1 MREKIPNT
9 VRRTPSYDSSSQ
21 HAGVPG
27 GTWPGKDKGSP
38 VARIVR
44 DPDEAMEHERERSI
58 TLFRLF
64 IFFVSVA
71 AICGVVAAH
80 SFLVD
85 APVAPAVGVGAV
97 GGLAIVIQIMLAFLQ
112 RRMDREHDR
121 LQNIFQARKAELQE
135 IAGRDEL
142 TQLQN
147 RRFFYEQMQQELEL
161 SQRYKRPLSLLML
174 DVDDLKLIND
184 EFGHQVG
191 DLVLRSFGRVLN
203 QQTGNQ
209 NITARIGGD
218 EFAIIL
224 PGKDR
229 KEADKLAWQI
239 WDELAKSPIC
249 ETENA
254 SIFLG
259 VSIGAGG
266 YPWGG
271 GSIEEIIHWAD
282 AKLYANKLERKGF
295 KHGGRNGKDERR
307 LVAAV
312 VDVLSS
318 ALDIRD
324 KMTHR
329 HARRVARMSAFVAR
343 EMKLEEDQVLQIEY
357 AAALHDIG
365 KIGVADSIL
374 NKPDALD
381 EAEWHDMRRHS
392 ELGFIVLNG
401 IDFLSDAAE
410 IVHCHHERFDGE
422 GYPRNLAAEEIP
434 FGARV
439 FAVIDAYDAMTSRR
453 PYREA
458 ISQED
463 ALEEIMRHSG
473 QQFDPTVVEAF
484 LRMVRRNP
492 DGFRD
497 EHEEFGTRIVEGI
510 EHEHEQEGEAYH
522 ATPIDT
528 L

>member
-1 MREKIPNT
+1 M
-9 VRRTPSYDSSSQ
+9 
-21 HAGVPG
+21 
-27 GTWPGKDKGSP
+27 
-38 VARIVR
+38 ARIVR
-44 DPDEAMEHERERSI
+44 DPDEALEAQRKRSI
-58 TLFRLF
+58 SIFRV
-64 IFFVSVA
+64 FV
-71 AICGVVAAH
+71 
-80 SFLVD
+80 FLVSI
-85 APVAPAVGVGAV
+85 GAV
-97 GGLAIVIQIMLAFLQ
+97 AGVAIALLQMQGDSGAPTIAIGTVAGLAIAVQVMLGFLQ
-112 RRMDREHDR
+112 RRMNSEHER
-121 LQNIFQARKAELQE
+121 LQNMWHSRKAELTE

-147 RRFFYEQMQQELEL
+147 RRFFYEQMQQELAL
-161 SQRYKRPLSLLML
+161 AQRYKRPLSLLMM

-203 QQTGNQ
+203 LQAGDQ

-218 EFAIIL
+218 EFAVIL

-239 WDELAKSPIC
+239 WDELAKTPVC

-259 VSIGAGG
+259 VSVGVGG

-271 GSIEEIIHWAD
+271 ETLEEIIHWAD

-295 KHGGRNGKDERR
+295 KNNTRNGDDRR

-324 KMTHR
+324 TLTHR

-343 EMKLEEDQVLQIEY
+343 EMKLSEPQVLQIEY

-374 NKPDALD
+374 NKAAALD
-381 EAEWHDMRRHS
+381 ESEWHDMRRHS
-392 ELGFIVLNG
+392 ELGFKVLNG
-401 IDFLSDAAE
+401 IDFLGESAE
-410 IVHCHHERFDGE
+410 IVYSHHERYDGE
-422 GYPRNLAAEEIP
+422 GYPRGLAGEEIAL
-434 FGARV
+434 GARV
-439 FAVIDAYDAMTSRR
+439 FAVVDAYDAMTSRR

-458 ISQED
+458 IPQED

-473 QQFDPTVVEAF
+473 RQFDPQVVEAF
-484 LRMVRRNP
+484 LNMARRNP

-497 EHEEFGTRIVEGI
+497 EHEEFGTRVVEGS
-510 EHEHEQEGEAYH
+510 HEERDLDQVPAPHH
-522 ATPIDT
+522 TPIDT